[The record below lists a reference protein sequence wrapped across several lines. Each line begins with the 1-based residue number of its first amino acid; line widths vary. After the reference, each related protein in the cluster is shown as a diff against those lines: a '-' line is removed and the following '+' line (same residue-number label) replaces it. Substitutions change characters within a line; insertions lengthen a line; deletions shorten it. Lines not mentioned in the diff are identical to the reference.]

1 MTVPVGNG
9 EPTGTNSQGDALGEL
24 IALDTRSVNLPTSLD
39 TTSVQPARSG
49 EALICK
55 HWRTRGFCL
64 FGERCAFRHPPECLK
79 SLVQEHAQ
87 LAARQAA
94 LNTSNSGR
102 RGGARP
108 GQRRKEPKNKF
119 RASAFRRF
127 LIDTFGR
134 ELLQQGTGVLDVA
147 GGRGELAF
155 ELLNLN
161 GMPATV
167 VEPRPL
173 DLARRVK
180 WLMTGF
186 YHWNA
191 AFARYNDR
199 RWGAPQPSSS
209 PAAQL
214 APGAAAAPQPL
225 PWQQHEQQQEQ
236 QPLLMPD
243 HLRLVV
249 TPDLAA
255 CLTDRLGENSAHSSD
270 SRGEGSRSSGAHTSS
285 SAQSCASAP
294 PEWAA
299 LFEAARVQARRGE
312 WLHPAAEHGGGCGP
326 SSSDALGSDESAA
339 SLQGGGDA
347 SQSEGPSS
355 APRSGASS
363 PEPVAT
369 PALASPR
376 RSALAWTIPA
386 EDSDSEAEGEAPSQ
400 EADLRRP
407 LQPAA
412 GGALVAALG
421 PARTEPRA
429 ASQHEMPRTHH
440 QPGPTV
446 RADPAAVAAAQAAA
460 AAACAAAE
468 VTDPAA
474 AWQRFTQCSL
484 VCGMH
489 PDGAT
494 EFIVDLALALGK
506 PFAVVPCCVYA
517 AAMPRQAGGTTSRY
531 EQFLAYLAAKD
542 PAGRIQV
549 ATLPF
554 EGRNKVLYRLP

>member
-1 MTVPVGNG
+1 M
-9 EPTGTNSQGDALGEL
+9 A
-24 IALDTRSVNLPTSLD
+24 ACRSVLVSQPTNTTAPAPLP
-39 TTSVQPARSG
+39 
-49 EALICK
+49 AL
-55 HWRTRGFCL
+55 
-64 FGERCAFRHPPECLK
+64 
-79 SLVQEHAQ
+79 Q
-87 LAARQAA
+87 
-94 LNTSNSGR
+94 
-102 RGGARP
+102 
-108 GQRRKEPKNKF
+108 
-119 RASAFRRF
+119 
-127 LIDTFGR
+127 
-134 ELLQQGTGVLDVA
+134 
-147 GGRGELAF
+147 
-155 ELLNLN
+155 
-161 GMPATV
+161 
-167 VEPRPL
+167 
-173 DLARRVK
+173 
-180 WLMTGF
+180 TGF

-199 RWGAPQPSSS
+199 RWAAPQPSSS
-209 PAAQL
+209 PAAQP
-214 APGAAAAPQPL
+214 APGVAAAPQPL
-225 PWQQHEQQQEQ
+225 PWQQQEQQQEE

-255 CLTDRLGENSAHSSD
+255 CLTDLLGEGSAHSSD
-270 SRGEGSRSSGAHTSS
+270 STGEGSRSSGAHTSS
-285 SAQSCASAP
+285 SAQTCASAP

-386 EDSDSEAEGEAPSQ
+386 EDSDSEAEDEPPSQ
-400 EADLRRP
+400 AAALRRP

-412 GGALVAALG
+412 GGALVAALD

-429 ASQHEMPRTHH
+429 ASQHETPRTQHH
-440 QPGPTV
+440 PGPTV

-517 AAMPRQAGGTTSRY
+517 AAMPRWVVPGVCGRHACWVRAAGPGRCAAAASRVLYRAIEKPCLSDRAVPPGPACGTAARQIRTPSLAACCPPICRRALPTVNPCFCRQAGGTASRY